1 MNRKEMEVILKNSYK
16 GKEILKYINKLE
28 KQISDI
34 QEIKVE
40 QQAKEAL
47 LDFERL
53 FVSYWSFIGC
63 TKEEEDDIIANIL
76 YIKYLIKDYFKL
88 LEQINIYKYIREVE
102 EDERKDY

>member
-1 MNRKEMEVILKNSYK
+1 MDRKEMEVILKNSYK

-53 FVSYWSFIGC
+53 FVSY
-63 TKEEEDDIIANIL
+63 
-76 YIKYLIKDYFKL
+76 
-88 LEQINIYKYIREVE
+88 
-102 EDERKDY
+102 

>member
-1 MNRKEMEVILKNSYK
+1 MDRKEMEVILKNSYK

-53 FVSYWSFIGC
+53 FVSYWGSIGC
-63 TKEEEDDIIANIL
+63 TKEEEDDIIAN
-76 YIKYLIKDYFKL
+76 KDYFKL
-88 LEQINIYKYIREVE
+88 LEQTNIYKYIREAE